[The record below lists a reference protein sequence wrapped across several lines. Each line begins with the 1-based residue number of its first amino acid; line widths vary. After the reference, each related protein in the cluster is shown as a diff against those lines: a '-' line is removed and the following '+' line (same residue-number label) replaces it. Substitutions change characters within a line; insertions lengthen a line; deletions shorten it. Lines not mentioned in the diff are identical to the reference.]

1 MDAKRILCAS
11 HGTEGARAA
20 EEQALRLCHSEVA
33 LHHLIV
39 IPDFWQGMMGD
50 DWLNNAATRE
60 RFGNYLEGQL
70 DNEVAEVVERLGR
83 NTQESGAE
91 FSYESRYG
99 RPAECLLEVSRRMA
113 FDLIVIG
120 SPRPKGLHGYR
131 SRMDIGTLTNRL
143 RAPLLIVP
151 HPAT

>member
-1 MDAKRILCAS
+1 MNPKKILCAS

-20 EEQALRLCHSEVA
+20 EDQALRLCHSDVT

-39 IPDFWQGMMGD
+39 VPDFWKGMMGD

-70 DNEVAEVVERLGR
+70 ESEVDEVVERLGR
-83 NTQESGAE
+83 AAEESGAE
-91 FSYESRYG
+91 FSYESRFG
-99 RPAECLLEVSRRMA
+99 KPAECLVETSRSMA

-120 SPRPKGLHGYR
+120 SPRPKGMDGYR
-131 SRMDIGTLTNRL
+131 SRMDVGALLNRL
-143 RAPLLIVP
+143 RIPLLIVP
-151 HPAT
+151 HPTL